1 MSGRDFRAELEVEI
15 LAHYRASVRA
25 TEAEKEATW
34 HRKDSEA
41 WEKRAHDQRDRAE
54 MYRQQAMEASASLDV
69 RTAELRVV
77 EASLARARRA
87 LAVLKTAL
95 EGA

>member
-54 MYRQQAMEASASLDV
+54 GYRVQA
-69 RTAELRVV
+69 V
-77 EASLARARRA
+77 EAEAKLARATRA
-87 LAVLKTAL
+87 LAVLKAAL
-95 EGA
+95 EGSC